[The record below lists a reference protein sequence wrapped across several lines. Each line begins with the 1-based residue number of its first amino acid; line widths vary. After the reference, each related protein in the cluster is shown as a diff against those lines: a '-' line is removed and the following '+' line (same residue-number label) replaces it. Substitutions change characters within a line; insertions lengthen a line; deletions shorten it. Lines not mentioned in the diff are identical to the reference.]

1 MTQPTQDILEFRS
14 HLINQLILFIAIA
27 SLFEVAIL
35 LSHVPTLGIH
45 PYFIVRMTL
54 IMGLWLL
61 MLFRHRISYL
71 ERVSLVVGMTWFSIV
86 THLVQFGPAMNAK
99 NFLIPLTF
107 FAMLFI
113 SERAGWLVVASI
125 VAIFTV

>member
-54 IMGLWLL
+54 IMGLWLV
-61 MLFRHRISYL
+61 MLLRHRISYL
-71 ERVSLVVGMTWFSIV
+71 GRVSLVVGMTWISIV
-86 THLVQFGPAMNAK
+86 THLTKLQHKLDLILMKILCFLQMSIQTMEIFGIDCLQYK
-99 NFLIPLTF
+99 RCL
-107 FAMLFI
+107 
-113 SERAGWLVVASI
+113 
-125 VAIFTV
+125 

>member
-61 MLFRHRISYL
+61 M
-71 ERVSLVVGMTWFSIV
+71 
-86 THLVQFGPAMNAK
+86 